1 MIVYLAINAFELV
14 TENGQSCKIQR
25 GGGLPKIHSLIS
37 PFPWLQEVLI

>member
-25 GGGLPKIHSLIS
+25 PGGGGGDD
-37 PFPWLQEVLI
+37 